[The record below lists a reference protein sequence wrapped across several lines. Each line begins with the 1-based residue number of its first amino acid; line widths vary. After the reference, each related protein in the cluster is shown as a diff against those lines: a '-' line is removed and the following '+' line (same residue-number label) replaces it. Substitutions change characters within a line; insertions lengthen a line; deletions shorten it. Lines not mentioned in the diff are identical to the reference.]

1 MNKADVVLKSNHI
14 FTGTSK
20 EVMEGIVAV
29 KDNKIIYVGS
39 ASYLDELTDE
49 HTKIYDYGD
58 QIIIPGFHDAHV
70 HTLMSAL
77 MFDKKILPIE
87 GFSEQECVDAI
98 GDFADRFGEDEWV
111 ITTGWYLPVWENK
124 VLPTKA
130 SLDAVYPN
138 RPVAMLSGDCHA
150 LWLNS
155 TGLKKLGITE
165 ESTPPVGGKYGK
177 DEQGHLTGVFFETAA
192 FSATSEILESND
204 DCLLNA
210 YIKFQN
216 HLAENGI
223 TSICDVSMMPVEGRD
238 QLKDDIYQKLLD
250 EDLLKVRVNM
260 FPTITKNLERP
271 LKMRENY
278 KGTMLKFG
286 GTKQFFDGV
295 SSTHT
300 AYLSE
305 PYSNA
310 YFEGDNGRTTIDPK
324 DMEDL
329 IMSAVE
335 NDMSIRIHTIGDGA
349 IHLALGSFEKAEKK
363 YGRKPNLQHTL
374 EHLENIQKEDIKR
387 LADLHVIASMQP
399 GHCLID
405 PAGIEKDLGLE
416 RSKLMWTFRDML
428 DSNVTLAFG
437 TDSPIIDTIP
447 LLTIYY
453 AVTRENV
460 QGEPEGGWEPHQKIS
475 VEEALIAHTYGSAC
489 AAGRGNELGT
499 LEKGKLAD
507 ITVIDRDVVNLSPKE
522 LLNAKICFTM
532 TNGKVVY
539 KTE

>member
-1 MNKADVVLKSNHI
+1 MNKADIILKSNHI

-20 EVMEGIVAV
+20 EVIEGIVAV
-29 KDNKIIYVGS
+29 KDNKISYVGD
-39 ASYLDELTDE
+39 ASCLDELVDE
-49 HTKIYDYGD
+49 HTQIYNYGD

-70 HTLMSAL
+70 HGLMSAL
-77 MFDKKILPIE
+77 IFDKKVLLIG

-98 GDFADRFGEDEWV
+98 GDFADRFGEDEWIV
-111 ITTGWYLPVWENK
+111 TSGWYLPVWKNK
-124 VLPTKA
+124 VLPTKD
-130 SLDAVYPN
+130 SLDAVYPD
-138 RPVAMLSGDCHA
+138 RPVAMMSGDGHT

-155 TGLKKLGITE
+155 RGLKKLGITE
-165 ESTPPVGGKYGK
+165 DSIPPVGGKYGK
-177 DEQGHLTGVFFETAA
+177 DEQGHLTGVLFETAGL
-192 FSATSEILESND
+192 SASSDILQSNEK
-204 DCLLNA
+204 CLFEA
-210 YIKFQN
+210 YKKFQGY
-216 HLAENGI
+216 LVQNGV
-223 TSICDVSMMPVEGRD
+223 TSICDVSMMAMEGMD

-250 EDLLKVRVNM
+250 ENLLKARVNM
-260 FPTITKNLERP
+260 FPTMTKNLERP
-271 LKMRENY
+271 LKMREKY

-305 PYSNA
+305 QYSNA

-349 IHLALGSFEKAEKK
+349 IHLALDSFQKAEKQ

-405 PAGIEKDLGLE
+405 PTGIEKDLGLE
-416 RSKLMWTFRDML
+416 RSKLMWAFRDML

-437 TDSPIIDTIP
+437 TDSPVVEPIP

-489 AAGRGNELGT
+489 AAGRGKELGT

-507 ITVIDRDVVNLSPKE
+507 IAVIDRDIINLPPKE

-532 TNGKVVY
+532 TNGKVVH
-539 KTE
+539 KAE